1 MASLSTLNS
10 EFQVYEI
17 LCLENRDNGTWGY
30 LRVPSDTCAPAPGN
44 IQKHAYTYTYSNDLS
59 QETWICTHTHVH
71 LCVCVNLCFFV
82 LLGME
87 HEPYICWA
95 SIVPLSYRAIPPVY
109 RVCIE
114 AVQKE
119 WRCKTNVRVH
129 LKPHSQQNEVHEF
142 PSQPHRAQVHIHGT
156 QTQGSSWWGGERGF

>member
-1 MASLSTLNS
+1 MRYSVLKTEIMAP
-10 EFQVYEI
+10 E
-17 LCLENRDNGTWGY
+17 GTWGY
-30 LRVPSDTCAPAPGN
+30 PQT
-44 IQKHAYTYTYSNDLS
+44 HAHLHL
-59 QETWICTHTHVH
+59 ETHRNMHTHTHTAMICLKKLGFVH
-71 LCVCVNLCFFV
+71 THMCTCVYVLIYVFFV

-109 RVCIE
+109 IVCIE